1 MFLFFNNRM
10 GCGGSLLVSVI
21 LTLIVLALLRACNHA

>member
-10 GCGGSLLVSVI
+10 GCLGSLVVSVI
-21 LTLIVLALLRACNHA
+21 LTLAVLALMRACNHA